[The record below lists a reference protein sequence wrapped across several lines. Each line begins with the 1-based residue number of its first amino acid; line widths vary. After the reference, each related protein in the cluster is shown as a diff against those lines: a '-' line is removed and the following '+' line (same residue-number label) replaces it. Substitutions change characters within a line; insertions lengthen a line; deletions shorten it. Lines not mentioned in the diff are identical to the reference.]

1 MRSQLKVIK
10 ADGSVEQYLHTK
22 VIGSINHALGRIGK
36 ADVYVSEQLADVVTY
51 YVYDRSRRSR
61 VASSEVLSVIKVV
74 LSSTGHEDA
83 AAGLSDNHYGRQLKR
98 RRIEV
103 APIDIVGLDDATL
116 LCSGDFTDRSR
127 WDKGRIVN
135 DLVTEGNLSQ
145 QTARTIAAMVE
156 EKVFN
161 MGMTVVPRSLIK
173 QLVLGD
179 TAVVLH
185 AERELQMV

>member
-10 ADGSVEQYLHTK
+10 ADGSIEQYLHTK

-83 AAGLSDNHYGRQLKR
+83 AAGLSDNHFGRQLKR

-103 APIDIVGLDDATL
+103 APIDILGLDDATL

-135 DLVTEGNLSQ
+135 DLVTEGSLSQ

-161 MGMTVVPRSLIK
+161 MGMTVVPRSLIR